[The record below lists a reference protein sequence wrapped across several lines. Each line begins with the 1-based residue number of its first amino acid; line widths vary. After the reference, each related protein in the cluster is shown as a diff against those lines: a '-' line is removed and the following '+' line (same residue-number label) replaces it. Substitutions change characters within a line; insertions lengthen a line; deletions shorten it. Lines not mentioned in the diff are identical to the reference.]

1 MAMKSCSFSEIATF
15 ATCHTIVHSG
25 QTTLGEGNNMV
36 YVDLVANIE
45 LLFTVPAQPSLPCK
59 KKATLKLCE
68 TTTHFDNRGGPQK
81 KPTGV
86 SH

>member
-36 YVDLVANIE
+36 YVDLVTNIE

-59 KKATLKLCE
+59 KKAALKPSE

-81 KPTGV
+81 KLTGE
-86 SH
+86 SR